1 MKVLRFTSIFVVL
14 FVIMSVVFGISNQ
27 AIEYYSAAELSYK
40 AGDYATALRNYEL
53 ALSVDSTIEGYDSQ
67 LKFKMGI
74 SAYMIGDY
82 DKAKSYLS
90 GYHNDFVNALLESIA
105 QRKAQDEWKKWIAK
119 NRPTTSEVSEVP
131 AQVPETQTKNNYFLI
146 TFLIFVITFSVLIF
160 AELRIYRLRKVVELP
175 VRPESQP
182 VEQPIVVEA
191 GEMEEAVISEELQL
205 LPKDAKVI
213 DFESLMNSEIDVFKD
228 ILEQIQSQNVSS
240 TGSEK
245 GREPMIYDEQA
256 ELDKDVETTDERE
269 KLIHEI
275 LDESRELVESIE
287 KEESV
292 KEESVDDI
300 LNKEKRISEE
310 HVDLES
316 QEMLLLERLKEISE
330 KLEEQKNLTVEEFE
344 SIQKDFEEFDE
355 IEKITE
361 DETKIFVRKLL
372 ELHRG
377 GNN

>member
-1 MKVLRFTSIFVVL
+1 MKILRCTSVFVVL
-14 FVIMSVVFGISNQ
+14 FVLLSAVFGISNQ

-105 QRKAQDEWKKWIAK
+105 QRKAQDEWKKWIVK
-119 NRPTTSEVSEVP
+119 NRPVTSEMPEVSS
-131 AQVPETQTKNNYFLI
+131 QVPETQTKGKNNYFLL
-146 TFLIFVITFSVLIF
+146 TVLIFAITFSVLIF
-160 AELRIYRLRKVVELP
+160 AEFRIYRLRKVVELP
-175 VRPESQP
+175 VRPEAQP

-191 GEMEEAVISEELQL
+191 EKMEEAIISEELQL
-205 LPKDAKVI
+205 LLKDAKVI

-228 ILEQIQSQNVSS
+228 ILEQIQSQNIPS
-240 TGSEK
+240 TGTEESK
-245 GREPMIYDEQA
+245 EPMIYGEQA

-287 KEESV
+287 EEKLNVENILS
-292 KEESVDDI
+292 EE
-300 LNKEKRISEE
+300 KGISEE
-310 HVDLES
+310 HIDLED
-316 QEMLLLERLKEISE
+316 QEMFLLERLREISD
-330 KLEEQKNLTVEEFE
+330 KLEEQKNITVEEFE

-361 DETKIFVRKLL
+361 DETKILVRKLI